1 MLSLFDDYPIHQ
13 TANPIAVPASSDKD
27 VYERYWF
34 NGYSNAGDMY
44 LGIGAALYPHLGIQD
59 CGISIVHDG
68 VQHAFHASARATDE
82 PTDMRVGPFNV
93 EVVEPM
99 RSMRVTLDDN
109 ETDFACDLL
118 FEGRTANIEEPR
130 HTLWQGLRPSM
141 DTTRFMQLGTWHGW
155 IRYDG
160 EQMTIDRSEVRGTKD
175 RSWGQR
181 GVGGPDPRGAP
192 GHGGGGG
199 LLFLWAPLHFDD
211 IGVAYQLFEDLQGR
225 PLYQVGGLLPVY
237 ASPAELP
244 GVEDPDTR
252 HMRNLEHALTFEPDS
267 RMMASAEIAMTA
279 VNGGERVEIGLE
291 KLFTFRMKGIGY
303 MHPEWGHGVW
313 QGELA
318 MASERWRLDEVDETA
333 FENQHVQHLVRARM
347 GDREGIGVLEQII
360 FGPYEPYGFEGIIDP
375 LPAVGG

>member
-13 TANPIAVPASSDKD
+13 TPEPIAKPASSDKD

-34 NGYSNAGDMY
+34 NGYSDAGDMY

-68 VQHAFHASARATDE
+68 VQHAFHASARATPE
-82 PTDMRVGPFNV
+82 PTDMRVGPFDI
-93 EVVEPM
+93 EIVEPM
-99 RSMRVTLDDN
+99 RSCRITLDDN

-130 HTLWQGLRPSM
+130 HTLTGGLRPTM
-141 DTTRFMQLGTWHGW
+141 DTTRFMQLGTWDGW

-160 EQMTIDRSEVRGTKD
+160 NEMAIDKAHTRGTKD

-192 GHGGGGG
+192 AQSMTGG

-211 IGVAYQLFEDLQGR
+211 VGVAYQLFEDLKGR
-225 PLYQVGGLLPVY
+225 PLYQVGAKLPVY
-237 ASPAELP
+237 ASTADLP
-244 GVEDPDTR
+244 GVEDPGTEP
-252 HMRNLEHALTFEPDS
+252 MKNLGHRLTFESGS
-267 RMMASAEIAMTA
+267 RMMATAALEMTS
-279 VNGGERVEIGLE
+279 VDDGGTVEIELE

-303 MHPEWGHGVW
+303 SHPEWGHGLW
-313 QGELA
+313 KGELA
-318 MASERWRLDEVDETA
+318 MASERWKLDEIDESA

-347 GDREGIGVLEQII
+347 DGKEGIGVLEQIVM
-360 FGPYEPYGFEGIIDP
+360 GPYEPYGFTGIIDP
-375 LPAVGG
+375 LD